1 MKRHTAVSLAA
12 TFTLLC
18 CSILPVGAYDM
29 GSPEEPLRLS
39 AGLSHTVYVDETGT
53 LWAWG
58 SNQASQL
65 GTETQETSTDL
76 EGNPIPYASQPL
88 AVMEDVV
95 SASAGADFTVA
106 LKTDGTLWTWG
117 GNDEGQLGTGT
128 TEGSA
133 TPRPGAGPGHRRG
146 GRGLPRGR
154 PPHRRH
160 PLDLGG
166 QPLRPAGR
174 RHLHQPPHP
183 GPGDGGGHHR
193 GRRGGGPPP
202 PSAPTTP
209 CGPGGD
215 NLFGQL
221 GDGTQ
226 DSPTPPAD
234 PHRRHPLDV
243 GSNIDGQLGT
253 GRTTEVLQTQPVQV
267 PLNGAVLAVAAGTG
281 HTVAIL
287 EDGTLWVWGRND
299 QGQLGLDPDTAALV
313 PQPTQVTEATGA
325 VDVAAG
331 TYQTACLLSDGTL
344 LTWGAQRLLG
354 SGSVEAWAETAT
366 EDTTAQVTPVPGG
379 RLGALGR
386 AGRVRGLS
394 AGRRPGHPPPPGLSF
409 ASFQSFGFLF
419 YFCIKRGVYLLAQS
433 CKSMGGL
440 CHGTLSPCRSAPGRP
455 RQPGLDPGT
464 TAMPRSAP
472 FPFPPLYL
480 GDDLAQLAK
489 EDPDLPPSST
499 SACSSLSTMSTA
511 TCPPWTWWK
520 TSSTRTSTR
529 NPPGCGATTPAPV
542 GRDSPGDLL

>member
-58 SNQASQL
+58 SNQAGQL

-106 LKTDGTLWTWG
+106 LKADGTLWTWG

-133 TPRPGAGPGHRRG
+133 TPVQVLDQVTAVVAGDYHVAA
-146 GRGLPRGR
+146 
-154 PPHRRH
+154 
-160 PLDLGG
+160 
-166 QPLRPAGR
+166 LR
-174 RHLHQPPHP
+174 
-183 GPGDGGGHHR
+183 
-193 GRRGGGPPP
+193 
-202 PSAPTTP
+202 T
-209 CGPGGD
+209 
-215 NLFGQL
+215 
-221 GDGTQ
+221 DGT
-226 DSPTPPAD
+226 
-234 PHRRHPLDV
+234 LWMW

-253 GRTTEVLQTQPVQV
+253 GQATEVLQTQPVQV

-287 EDGTLWVWGRND
+287 EDGSLWVWGRND

-354 SGSVEAWAETAT
+354 SGSVEAWSETAT
-366 EDTTAQVTPVPGG
+366 EDTTAQVSLSQASSWAPWAV
-379 RLGALGR
+379 L
-386 AGRVRGLS
+386 AGSVV
-394 AGRRPGHPPPPGLSF
+394 
-409 ASFQSFGFLF
+409 
-419 YFCIKRGVYLLAQS
+419 CLLAA
-433 CKSMGGL
+433 GL
-440 CHGTLSPCRSAPGRP
+440 VTRP
-455 RQPGLDPGT
+455 R
-464 TAMPRSAP
+464 
-472 FPFPPLYL
+472 
-480 GDDLAQLAK
+480 
-489 EDPDLPPSST
+489 
-499 SACSSLSTMSTA
+499 
-511 TCPPWTWWK
+511 
-520 TSSTRTSTR
+520 
-529 NPPGCGATTPAPV
+529 
-542 GRDSPGDLL
+542 RD

>member
-58 SNQASQL
+58 SNQAGQL

-76 EGNPIPYASQPL
+76 EGNPIPYASQPM

-106 LKTDGTLWTWG
+106 LKADGTLWTWG

-133 TPRPGAGPGHRRG
+133 TPVQVLDQVTAVVAGDYHVAA
-146 GRGLPRGR
+146 
-154 PPHRRH
+154 
-160 PLDLGG
+160 
-166 QPLRPAGR
+166 LR
-174 RHLHQPPHP
+174 
-183 GPGDGGGHHR
+183 
-193 GRRGGGPPP
+193 
-202 PSAPTTP
+202 T
-209 CGPGGD
+209 
-215 NLFGQL
+215 
-221 GDGTQ
+221 DGT
-226 DSPTPPAD
+226 
-234 PHRRHPLDV
+234 LWMW

-253 GRTTEVLQTQPVQV
+253 GQATEVLQTQPVQV

-287 EDGTLWVWGRND
+287 EDGSLWVWGRND

-366 EDTTAQVTPVPGG
+366 EDTTAQVS
-379 RLGALGR
+379 LSQE
-386 AGRVRGLS
+386 AGWAPWAVL
-394 AGRRPGHPPPPGLSF
+394 AGSVV
-409 ASFQSFGFLF
+409 
-419 YFCIKRGVYLLAQS
+419 CLLAA
-433 CKSMGGL
+433 GL
-440 CHGTLSPCRSAPGRP
+440 VTRP
-455 RQPGLDPGT
+455 R
-464 TAMPRSAP
+464 
-472 FPFPPLYL
+472 
-480 GDDLAQLAK
+480 
-489 EDPDLPPSST
+489 
-499 SACSSLSTMSTA
+499 
-511 TCPPWTWWK
+511 
-520 TSSTRTSTR
+520 
-529 NPPGCGATTPAPV
+529 
-542 GRDSPGDLL
+542 RD

>member
-58 SNQASQL
+58 SNQAGQL

-106 LKTDGTLWTWG
+106 LKADGTLWTWG
-117 GNDEGQLGTGT
+117 GNL
-128 TEGSA
+128 
-133 TPRPGAGPGHRRG
+133 
-146 GRGLPRGR
+146 
-154 PPHRRH
+154 
-160 PLDLGG
+160 
-166 QPLRPAGR
+166 
-174 RHLHQPPHP
+174 
-183 GPGDGGGHHR
+183 
-193 GRRGGGPPP
+193 
-202 PSAPTTP
+202 
-209 CGPGGD
+209 
-215 NLFGQL
+215 
-221 GDGTQ
+221 
-226 DSPTPPAD
+226 
-234 PHRRHPLDV
+234 
-243 GSNIDGQLGT
+243 DGQLGT
-253 GRTTEVLQTQPVQV
+253 GQATEVLQPQPVQV

-287 EDGTLWVWGRND
+287 EDGSLWVWGRND

-366 EDTTAQVTPVPGG
+366 EDTTAQVSLSQASGWAPWAV
-379 RLGALGR
+379 L
-386 AGRVRGLS
+386 AGSVV
-394 AGRRPGHPPPPGLSF
+394 
-409 ASFQSFGFLF
+409 
-419 YFCIKRGVYLLAQS
+419 CLLAA
-433 CKSMGGL
+433 GL
-440 CHGTLSPCRSAPGRP
+440 VTRP
-455 RQPGLDPGT
+455 R
-464 TAMPRSAP
+464 
-472 FPFPPLYL
+472 
-480 GDDLAQLAK
+480 
-489 EDPDLPPSST
+489 
-499 SACSSLSTMSTA
+499 
-511 TCPPWTWWK
+511 
-520 TSSTRTSTR
+520 
-529 NPPGCGATTPAPV
+529 
-542 GRDSPGDLL
+542 RD

>member
-58 SNQASQL
+58 SNQAGQL

-106 LKTDGTLWTWG
+106 LKADGTLWTWG

-133 TPRPGAGPGHRRG
+133 TPVQVLDQVTAVVAGDYHVAA
-146 GRGLPRGR
+146 
-154 PPHRRH
+154 
-160 PLDLGG
+160 
-166 QPLRPAGR
+166 LR
-174 RHLHQPPHP
+174 
-183 GPGDGGGHHR
+183 
-193 GRRGGGPPP
+193 
-202 PSAPTTP
+202 T
-209 CGPGGD
+209 
-215 NLFGQL
+215 
-221 GDGTQ
+221 DGT
-226 DSPTPPAD
+226 
-234 PHRRHPLDV
+234 LWMW

-253 GRTTEVLQTQPVQV
+253 GQATEVLQTQPVQV

-287 EDGTLWVWGRND
+287 EDGSLWVWGRND

-366 EDTTAQVTPVPGG
+366 EDTTAQVSLSQASSWAPWAV
-379 RLGALGR
+379 L
-386 AGRVRGLS
+386 AGSVV
-394 AGRRPGHPPPPGLSF
+394 
-409 ASFQSFGFLF
+409 
-419 YFCIKRGVYLLAQS
+419 CLLAA
-433 CKSMGGL
+433 GL
-440 CHGTLSPCRSAPGRP
+440 VTRP
-455 RQPGLDPGT
+455 R
-464 TAMPRSAP
+464 
-472 FPFPPLYL
+472 
-480 GDDLAQLAK
+480 
-489 EDPDLPPSST
+489 
-499 SACSSLSTMSTA
+499 
-511 TCPPWTWWK
+511 
-520 TSSTRTSTR
+520 
-529 NPPGCGATTPAPV
+529 
-542 GRDSPGDLL
+542 RD

>member
-58 SNQASQL
+58 SNQAGQL

-106 LKTDGTLWTWG
+106 LKADGTLWTWG

-133 TPRPGAGPGHRRG
+133 TPVQVLDQVTAVVAGDYHVAAIR
-146 GRGLPRGR
+146 
-154 PPHRRH
+154 
-160 PLDLGG
+160 
-166 QPLRPAGR
+166 
-174 RHLHQPPHP
+174 
-183 GPGDGGGHHR
+183 
-193 GRRGGGPPP
+193 
-202 PSAPTTP
+202 T
-209 CGPGGD
+209 
-215 NLFGQL
+215 
-221 GDGTQ
+221 DGT
-226 DSPTPPAD
+226 
-234 PHRRHPLDV
+234 LWMW

-253 GRTTEVLQTQPVQV
+253 GQATEVLQTQPVQV

-287 EDGTLWVWGRND
+287 EDVSLWVWGRND

-354 SGSVEAWAETAT
+354 SGSVEAWAETAA
-366 EDTTAQVTPVPGG
+366 EDTTAQVT
-379 RLGALGR
+379 LSQE
-386 AGRVRGLS
+386 AGWAPWAVL
-394 AGRRPGHPPPPGLSF
+394 AGSVV
-409 ASFQSFGFLF
+409 
-419 YFCIKRGVYLLAQS
+419 CLLAA
-433 CKSMGGL
+433 GL
-440 CHGTLSPCRSAPGRP
+440 VTRP
-455 RQPGLDPGT
+455 R
-464 TAMPRSAP
+464 
-472 FPFPPLYL
+472 
-480 GDDLAQLAK
+480 
-489 EDPDLPPSST
+489 
-499 SACSSLSTMSTA
+499 
-511 TCPPWTWWK
+511 
-520 TSSTRTSTR
+520 
-529 NPPGCGATTPAPV
+529 
-542 GRDSPGDLL
+542 RD

>member
-58 SNQASQL
+58 SNQAGQL

-88 AVMEDVV
+88 AVMEGVV

-106 LKTDGTLWTWG
+106 LKADGTLWTWG

-128 TEGSA
+128 TEGS
-133 TPRPGAGPGHRRG
+133 
-146 GRGLPRGR
+146 
-154 PPHRRH
+154 
-160 PLDLGG
+160 
-166 QPLRPAGR
+166 
-174 RHLHQPPHP
+174 
-183 GPGDGGGHHR
+183 
-193 GRRGGGPPP
+193 
-202 PSAPTTP
+202 TTP
-209 CGPGGD
+209 VQVLDQVTAVVAGD
-215 NLFGQL
+215 YHVAALRT
-221 GDGTQ
+221 DGT
-226 DSPTPPAD
+226 
-234 PHRRHPLDV
+234 LWMW

-253 GRTTEVLQTQPVQV
+253 GQATEVLQTQPVQV

-287 EDGTLWVWGRND
+287 EDGSLWVWGRND

-354 SGSVEAWAETAT
+354 SGSVEAWAETAA
-366 EDTTAQVTPVPGG
+366 EDTTAQVT
-379 RLGALGR
+379 LSQE
-386 AGRVRGLS
+386 AGWAPWAVL
-394 AGRRPGHPPPPGLSF
+394 AGSVV
-409 ASFQSFGFLF
+409 
-419 YFCIKRGVYLLAQS
+419 CLLAA
-433 CKSMGGL
+433 GL
-440 CHGTLSPCRSAPGRP
+440 VTRP
-455 RQPGLDPGT
+455 R
-464 TAMPRSAP
+464 
-472 FPFPPLYL
+472 
-480 GDDLAQLAK
+480 
-489 EDPDLPPSST
+489 
-499 SACSSLSTMSTA
+499 
-511 TCPPWTWWK
+511 
-520 TSSTRTSTR
+520 
-529 NPPGCGATTPAPV
+529 
-542 GRDSPGDLL
+542 RD

>member
-58 SNQASQL
+58 SNQAGQL

-106 LKTDGTLWTWG
+106 LKADGTLWTWG

-133 TPRPGAGPGHRRG
+133 TPVQVLDQVTAVVAGDYHVAA
-146 GRGLPRGR
+146 
-154 PPHRRH
+154 
-160 PLDLGG
+160 
-166 QPLRPAGR
+166 LRI
-174 RHLHQPPHP
+174 
-183 GPGDGGGHHR
+183 DG
-193 GRRGGGPPP
+193 
-202 PSAPTTP
+202 TLWTW
-209 CGPGGD
+209 GD
-215 NLFGQL
+215 NLYGQL
-221 GDGTQ
+221 GDGTYT
-226 DSPTPPAD
+226 SRPTPAQVMEGVTTVAAGVGATAAIRTD
-234 PHRRHPLDV
+234 GTLWMW

-253 GRTTEVLQTQPVQV
+253 GQATEVLQTQPIQV

-287 EDGTLWVWGRND
+287 EDGSLWVWGRND

-354 SGSVEAWAETAT
+354 SGSVEAWAETAA
-366 EDTTAQVTPVPGG
+366 EDTTAQVT
-379 RLGALGR
+379 LSQE
-386 AGRVRGLS
+386 AGWAPWAVL
-394 AGRRPGHPPPPGLSF
+394 AGSVV
-409 ASFQSFGFLF
+409 
-419 YFCIKRGVYLLAQS
+419 CLLAA
-433 CKSMGGL
+433 GL
-440 CHGTLSPCRSAPGRP
+440 VTRP
-455 RQPGLDPGT
+455 R
-464 TAMPRSAP
+464 
-472 FPFPPLYL
+472 
-480 GDDLAQLAK
+480 
-489 EDPDLPPSST
+489 
-499 SACSSLSTMSTA
+499 
-511 TCPPWTWWK
+511 
-520 TSSTRTSTR
+520 
-529 NPPGCGATTPAPV
+529 
-542 GRDSPGDLL
+542 RD

>member
-58 SNQASQL
+58 SNQAGQL

-106 LKTDGTLWTWG
+106 LKADGTLWTWG

-133 TPRPGAGPGHRRG
+133 TPVQVLDQVTAVVAGDYHVAA
-146 GRGLPRGR
+146 
-154 PPHRRH
+154 
-160 PLDLGG
+160 
-166 QPLRPAGR
+166 LRTDST
-174 RHLHQPPHP
+174 LW
-183 GPGDGGGHHR
+183 
-193 GRRGGGPPP
+193 
-202 PSAPTTP
+202 TW
-209 CGPGGD
+209 GD

-226 DSPTPPAD
+226 DSRPTPQQI
-234 PHRRHPLDV
+234 LTDV
-243 GSNIDGQLGT
+243 SAVNLGGYHAAALRTDGTLWMWGSNIDGQLGT
-253 GRTTEVLQTQPVQV
+253 GQATEVLQTQPVQV

-287 EDGTLWVWGRND
+287 EDGSLWVWGRND

-354 SGSVEAWAETAT
+354 SGSVEAWAETAA
-366 EDTTAQVTPVPGG
+366 EDTTAQVT
-379 RLGALGR
+379 LSQE
-386 AGRVRGLS
+386 AGWAPWAVL
-394 AGRRPGHPPPPGLSF
+394 AGSVV
-409 ASFQSFGFLF
+409 
-419 YFCIKRGVYLLAQS
+419 CLLAA
-433 CKSMGGL
+433 GL
-440 CHGTLSPCRSAPGRP
+440 VTRP
-455 RQPGLDPGT
+455 R
-464 TAMPRSAP
+464 
-472 FPFPPLYL
+472 
-480 GDDLAQLAK
+480 
-489 EDPDLPPSST
+489 
-499 SACSSLSTMSTA
+499 
-511 TCPPWTWWK
+511 
-520 TSSTRTSTR
+520 
-529 NPPGCGATTPAPV
+529 
-542 GRDSPGDLL
+542 RD

>member
-58 SNQASQL
+58 SNQAGQL

-106 LKTDGTLWTWG
+106 LKADGTLWTWG

-133 TPRPGAGPGHRRG
+133 TPVQVLDQVTAVVAGDYHVAA
-146 GRGLPRGR
+146 
-154 PPHRRH
+154 
-160 PLDLGG
+160 
-166 QPLRPAGR
+166 LR
-174 RHLHQPPHP
+174 
-183 GPGDGGGHHR
+183 
-193 GRRGGGPPP
+193 
-202 PSAPTTP
+202 T
-209 CGPGGD
+209 
-215 NLFGQL
+215 
-221 GDGTQ
+221 DGTLW
-226 DSPTPPAD
+226 
-234 PHRRHPLDV
+234 RWGR
-243 GSNIDGQLGT
+243 NIDGQLGT
-253 GRTTEVLQTQPVQV
+253 GQATEVLQTQPVQV

-287 EDGTLWVWGRND
+287 EDGSLWVWGRND

-366 EDTTAQVTPVPGG
+366 EDTTAQVS
-379 RLGALGR
+379 LSQE
-386 AGRVRGLS
+386 AGWAPWAVL
-394 AGRRPGHPPPPGLSF
+394 AGSVV
-409 ASFQSFGFLF
+409 
-419 YFCIKRGVYLLAQS
+419 CLLAA
-433 CKSMGGL
+433 GL
-440 CHGTLSPCRSAPGRP
+440 VTRP
-455 RQPGLDPGT
+455 R
-464 TAMPRSAP
+464 
-472 FPFPPLYL
+472 
-480 GDDLAQLAK
+480 
-489 EDPDLPPSST
+489 
-499 SACSSLSTMSTA
+499 
-511 TCPPWTWWK
+511 
-520 TSSTRTSTR
+520 
-529 NPPGCGATTPAPV
+529 
-542 GRDSPGDLL
+542 RD

>member
-88 AVMEDVV
+88 AVMEGVV

-106 LKTDGTLWTWG
+106 LKADGTLWTWG

-128 TEGSA
+128 TEGST
-133 TPRPGAGPGHRRG
+133 TPVQVLDQVTAVVAGDYHVVALRIDGTLWTWG
-146 GRGLPRGR
+146 DNLY
-154 PPHRRH
+154 
-160 PLDLGG
+160 G
-166 QPLRPAGR
+166 QL
-174 RHLHQPPHP
+174 
-183 GPGDGGGHHR
+183 GDGTYTSRSTPAQVMEGV
-193 GRRGGGPPP
+193 
-202 PSAPTTP
+202 TTVAA
-209 CGPGGD
+209 GVGATAAIRTDSTLWTWGD

-226 DSPTPPAD
+226 DSRPTPQQI
-234 PHRRHPLDV
+234 LTDV
-243 GSNIDGQLGT
+243 SAVNLLGYHAAALRTDGTLWMWGSNIDGQLGT
-253 GRTTEVLQTQPVQV
+253 GQATEVLQTQPVQV

-287 EDGTLWVWGRND
+287 EDGSLWVWGRND

-354 SGSVEAWAETAT
+354 SGSVEAWSETAA
-366 EDTTAQVTPVPGG
+366 EDTTAQVS
-379 RLGALGR
+379 LSQE
-386 AGRVRGLS
+386 AGWAPWAVL
-394 AGRRPGHPPPPGLSF
+394 AGSVV
-409 ASFQSFGFLF
+409 
-419 YFCIKRGVYLLAQS
+419 CLLAA
-433 CKSMGGL
+433 GL
-440 CHGTLSPCRSAPGRP
+440 VTRP
-455 RQPGLDPGT
+455 R
-464 TAMPRSAP
+464 
-472 FPFPPLYL
+472 
-480 GDDLAQLAK
+480 
-489 EDPDLPPSST
+489 
-499 SACSSLSTMSTA
+499 
-511 TCPPWTWWK
+511 
-520 TSSTRTSTR
+520 
-529 NPPGCGATTPAPV
+529 
-542 GRDSPGDLL
+542 RD

>member
-58 SNQASQL
+58 SNQAGQL

-106 LKTDGTLWTWG
+106 LKADGTLWTWG

-133 TPRPGAGPGHRRG
+133 TPVQVLDQVTAVVAGDYHVAA
-146 GRGLPRGR
+146 
-154 PPHRRH
+154 
-160 PLDLGG
+160 
-166 QPLRPAGR
+166 LR
-174 RHLHQPPHP
+174 
-183 GPGDGGGHHR
+183 
-193 GRRGGGPPP
+193 
-202 PSAPTTP
+202 T
-209 CGPGGD
+209 
-215 NLFGQL
+215 
-221 GDGTQ
+221 DGT
-226 DSPTPPAD
+226 
-234 PHRRHPLDV
+234 LWMW

-253 GRTTEVLQTQPVQV
+253 GQATEVLQTQPVQV

-287 EDGTLWVWGRND
+287 EDGSLWVWGRND

-354 SGSVEAWAETAT
+354 SGSVEAWAETAA
-366 EDTTAQVTPVPGG
+366 EDTTAQVT
-379 RLGALGR
+379 LSQE
-386 AGRVRGLS
+386 AGWAPWAVL
-394 AGRRPGHPPPPGLSF
+394 AGSVV
-409 ASFQSFGFLF
+409 
-419 YFCIKRGVYLLAQS
+419 CLLAA
-433 CKSMGGL
+433 GL
-440 CHGTLSPCRSAPGRP
+440 VTRP
-455 RQPGLDPGT
+455 R
-464 TAMPRSAP
+464 
-472 FPFPPLYL
+472 
-480 GDDLAQLAK
+480 
-489 EDPDLPPSST
+489 
-499 SACSSLSTMSTA
+499 
-511 TCPPWTWWK
+511 
-520 TSSTRTSTR
+520 
-529 NPPGCGATTPAPV
+529 
-542 GRDSPGDLL
+542 RD

>member
-106 LKTDGTLWTWG
+106 LKADGTLWTWG

-133 TPRPGAGPGHRRG
+133 TPVQVLDQVTAVVAGDYHVVA
-146 GRGLPRGR
+146 
-154 PPHRRH
+154 
-160 PLDLGG
+160 
-166 QPLRPAGR
+166 LR
-174 RHLHQPPHP
+174 
-183 GPGDGGGHHR
+183 
-193 GRRGGGPPP
+193 
-202 PSAPTTP
+202 T
-209 CGPGGD
+209 
-215 NLFGQL
+215 
-221 GDGTQ
+221 DGT
-226 DSPTPPAD
+226 
-234 PHRRHPLDV
+234 LWMW

-253 GRTTEVLQTQPVQV
+253 GQATEVLQTQPVQV

-287 EDGTLWVWGRND
+287 EDGSLWVWGRND

-354 SGSVEAWAETAT
+354 SGSVEAWSETAT
-366 EDTTAQVTPVPGG
+366 EDTTAQVT
-379 RLGALGR
+379 LSQE
-386 AGRVRGLS
+386 AGWAPWAVL
-394 AGRRPGHPPPPGLSF
+394 AGSVV
-409 ASFQSFGFLF
+409 
-419 YFCIKRGVYLLAQS
+419 CLLAA
-433 CKSMGGL
+433 GL
-440 CHGTLSPCRSAPGRP
+440 VTRP
-455 RQPGLDPGT
+455 R
-464 TAMPRSAP
+464 
-472 FPFPPLYL
+472 
-480 GDDLAQLAK
+480 
-489 EDPDLPPSST
+489 
-499 SACSSLSTMSTA
+499 
-511 TCPPWTWWK
+511 
-520 TSSTRTSTR
+520 
-529 NPPGCGATTPAPV
+529 
-542 GRDSPGDLL
+542 RD

>member
-58 SNQASQL
+58 SNQAGQL

-106 LKTDGTLWTWG
+106 LKADGTLWTWG

-133 TPRPGAGPGHRRG
+133 TPVQVLDQVTAVVAGDYHVAA
-146 GRGLPRGR
+146 
-154 PPHRRH
+154 
-160 PLDLGG
+160 
-166 QPLRPAGR
+166 LR
-174 RHLHQPPHP
+174 
-183 GPGDGGGHHR
+183 
-193 GRRGGGPPP
+193 
-202 PSAPTTP
+202 T
-209 CGPGGD
+209 
-215 NLFGQL
+215 
-221 GDGTQ
+221 DGT
-226 DSPTPPAD
+226 
-234 PHRRHPLDV
+234 LWMW

-253 GRTTEVLQTQPVQV
+253 GQATEVLQTQPVQV

-287 EDGTLWVWGRND
+287 EDGSLWVWGRND

-366 EDTTAQVTPVPGG
+366 EDTTAQVS
-379 RLGALGR
+379 LSQE
-386 AGRVRGLS
+386 AGWAPWAVL
-394 AGRRPGHPPPPGLSF
+394 AGSVV
-409 ASFQSFGFLF
+409 
-419 YFCIKRGVYLLAQS
+419 CLLAA
-433 CKSMGGL
+433 GL
-440 CHGTLSPCRSAPGRP
+440 VTRP
-455 RQPGLDPGT
+455 R
-464 TAMPRSAP
+464 
-472 FPFPPLYL
+472 
-480 GDDLAQLAK
+480 
-489 EDPDLPPSST
+489 
-499 SACSSLSTMSTA
+499 
-511 TCPPWTWWK
+511 
-520 TSSTRTSTR
+520 
-529 NPPGCGATTPAPV
+529 
-542 GRDSPGDLL
+542 RD

>member
-58 SNQASQL
+58 SNQAGQL

-106 LKTDGTLWTWG
+106 LKADGTLWTWG
-117 GNDEGQLGTGT
+117 DNLYGQLGDGT
-128 TEGSA
+128 YTSRPTPAQVMEGVTTVAAGVGA
-133 TPRPGAGPGHRRG
+133 TAAIRTDST
-146 GRGLPRGR
+146 LW
-154 PPHRRH
+154 
-160 PLDLGG
+160 
-166 QPLRPAGR
+166 
-174 RHLHQPPHP
+174 
-183 GPGDGGGHHR
+183 
-193 GRRGGGPPP
+193 
-202 PSAPTTP
+202 TW
-209 CGPGGD
+209 GD

-226 DSPTPPAD
+226 DSRPTPQQI
-234 PHRRHPLDV
+234 LTDV
-243 GSNIDGQLGT
+243 SAVNLGGYHAAALRTDGTLWMWGSNIDGQLGT
-253 GRTTEVLQTQPVQV
+253 GQATEVLQTQPVQV

-287 EDGTLWVWGRND
+287 EDGSLWVWGRND

-354 SGSVEAWAETAT
+354 SGSVEAWAETAA
-366 EDTTAQVTPVPGG
+366 EDTTAQVT
-379 RLGALGR
+379 LSQE
-386 AGRVRGLS
+386 AGWAPWAVL
-394 AGRRPGHPPPPGLSF
+394 AGSVV
-409 ASFQSFGFLF
+409 
-419 YFCIKRGVYLLAQS
+419 CLLAA
-433 CKSMGGL
+433 GL
-440 CHGTLSPCRSAPGRP
+440 VTRP
-455 RQPGLDPGT
+455 R
-464 TAMPRSAP
+464 
-472 FPFPPLYL
+472 
-480 GDDLAQLAK
+480 
-489 EDPDLPPSST
+489 
-499 SACSSLSTMSTA
+499 
-511 TCPPWTWWK
+511 
-520 TSSTRTSTR
+520 
-529 NPPGCGATTPAPV
+529 
-542 GRDSPGDLL
+542 RD

>member
-88 AVMEDVV
+88 AVMEGVV

-106 LKTDGTLWTWG
+106 LKADGTLWTWG

-133 TPRPGAGPGHRRG
+133 TPVQVLDQVTAVVAGDYHVAA
-146 GRGLPRGR
+146 
-154 PPHRRH
+154 
-160 PLDLGG
+160 
-166 QPLRPAGR
+166 LR
-174 RHLHQPPHP
+174 
-183 GPGDGGGHHR
+183 
-193 GRRGGGPPP
+193 
-202 PSAPTTP
+202 T
-209 CGPGGD
+209 
-215 NLFGQL
+215 
-221 GDGTQ
+221 DGT
-226 DSPTPPAD
+226 
-234 PHRRHPLDV
+234 LWMW

-253 GRTTEVLQTQPVQV
+253 GQATEVLQTQPVQV

-287 EDGTLWVWGRND
+287 EDGSLWVWGRND

-354 SGSVEAWAETAT
+354 SGSVEAWAETAA
-366 EDTTAQVTPVPGG
+366 EDTTAQVT
-379 RLGALGR
+379 LSQE
-386 AGRVRGLS
+386 AGWAPWAVL
-394 AGRRPGHPPPPGLSF
+394 AGSVV
-409 ASFQSFGFLF
+409 
-419 YFCIKRGVYLLAQS
+419 CLLAA
-433 CKSMGGL
+433 GL
-440 CHGTLSPCRSAPGRP
+440 VTRP
-455 RQPGLDPGT
+455 R
-464 TAMPRSAP
+464 
-472 FPFPPLYL
+472 
-480 GDDLAQLAK
+480 
-489 EDPDLPPSST
+489 
-499 SACSSLSTMSTA
+499 
-511 TCPPWTWWK
+511 
-520 TSSTRTSTR
+520 
-529 NPPGCGATTPAPV
+529 
-542 GRDSPGDLL
+542 RD

>member
-58 SNQASQL
+58 SNQAGQL

-88 AVMEDVV
+88 AVMEGVV

-106 LKTDGTLWTWG
+106 LKADGTLWTWG

-133 TPRPGAGPGHRRG
+133 TPVQVLDQVTAVVAGDYHVAA
-146 GRGLPRGR
+146 
-154 PPHRRH
+154 
-160 PLDLGG
+160 
-166 QPLRPAGR
+166 LR
-174 RHLHQPPHP
+174 
-183 GPGDGGGHHR
+183 
-193 GRRGGGPPP
+193 
-202 PSAPTTP
+202 T
-209 CGPGGD
+209 
-215 NLFGQL
+215 
-221 GDGTQ
+221 DGT
-226 DSPTPPAD
+226 
-234 PHRRHPLDV
+234 LWMW

-253 GRTTEVLQTQPVQV
+253 GQATEVLQTQPVQV

-287 EDGTLWVWGRND
+287 EDGSLWVWGRND

-354 SGSVEAWAETAT
+354 SGSVEAWAETAA
-366 EDTTAQVTPVPGG
+366 EDTTAQVT
-379 RLGALGR
+379 LSQE
-386 AGRVRGLS
+386 AGWAPWAVL
-394 AGRRPGHPPPPGLSF
+394 AGSVV
-409 ASFQSFGFLF
+409 
-419 YFCIKRGVYLLAQS
+419 CLLAA
-433 CKSMGGL
+433 GL
-440 CHGTLSPCRSAPGRP
+440 VTRP
-455 RQPGLDPGT
+455 R
-464 TAMPRSAP
+464 
-472 FPFPPLYL
+472 
-480 GDDLAQLAK
+480 
-489 EDPDLPPSST
+489 
-499 SACSSLSTMSTA
+499 
-511 TCPPWTWWK
+511 
-520 TSSTRTSTR
+520 
-529 NPPGCGATTPAPV
+529 
-542 GRDSPGDLL
+542 RD

>member
-58 SNQASQL
+58 SNQAGQL

-106 LKTDGTLWTWG
+106 LKADGTLWTWG

-133 TPRPGAGPGHRRG
+133 TPVQVLDQVTAVVAGDYHVAA
-146 GRGLPRGR
+146 
-154 PPHRRH
+154 
-160 PLDLGG
+160 
-166 QPLRPAGR
+166 LR
-174 RHLHQPPHP
+174 
-183 GPGDGGGHHR
+183 
-193 GRRGGGPPP
+193 
-202 PSAPTTP
+202 T
-209 CGPGGD
+209 
-215 NLFGQL
+215 
-221 GDGTQ
+221 DGT
-226 DSPTPPAD
+226 
-234 PHRRHPLDV
+234 LWMW

-253 GRTTEVLQTQPVQV
+253 GQATEVLQTQPVQV

-287 EDGTLWVWGRND
+287 EDGSLWVWGRND

-354 SGSVEAWAETAT
+354 SGSVEAWSETAT
-366 EDTTAQVTPVPGG
+366 EDTTAQVT
-379 RLGALGR
+379 LSQE
-386 AGRVRGLS
+386 AGWAPWAVL
-394 AGRRPGHPPPPGLSF
+394 AGSVV
-409 ASFQSFGFLF
+409 
-419 YFCIKRGVYLLAQS
+419 CLLAA
-433 CKSMGGL
+433 GL
-440 CHGTLSPCRSAPGRP
+440 VTRP
-455 RQPGLDPGT
+455 R
-464 TAMPRSAP
+464 
-472 FPFPPLYL
+472 
-480 GDDLAQLAK
+480 
-489 EDPDLPPSST
+489 
-499 SACSSLSTMSTA
+499 
-511 TCPPWTWWK
+511 
-520 TSSTRTSTR
+520 
-529 NPPGCGATTPAPV
+529 
-542 GRDSPGDLL
+542 RD

>member
-58 SNQASQL
+58 SNQAGQL

-106 LKTDGTLWTWG
+106 LKADGTLWTWG

-133 TPRPGAGPGHRRG
+133 TPVQVLDQVTAVVAGDYHVAAIR
-146 GRGLPRGR
+146 
-154 PPHRRH
+154 
-160 PLDLGG
+160 
-166 QPLRPAGR
+166 
-174 RHLHQPPHP
+174 
-183 GPGDGGGHHR
+183 
-193 GRRGGGPPP
+193 
-202 PSAPTTP
+202 T
-209 CGPGGD
+209 
-215 NLFGQL
+215 
-221 GDGTQ
+221 DGT
-226 DSPTPPAD
+226 
-234 PHRRHPLDV
+234 LWMW

-253 GRTTEVLQTQPVQV
+253 GQATEVLQTQPVQV
-267 PLNGAVLAVAAGTG
+267 PLSGAVLAVAAGTG

-366 EDTTAQVTPVPGG
+366 EDTTAQVT
-379 RLGALGR
+379 LSQE
-386 AGRVRGLS
+386 AGWAPWAVL
-394 AGRRPGHPPPPGLSF
+394 AGSVV
-409 ASFQSFGFLF
+409 
-419 YFCIKRGVYLLAQS
+419 CLLAA
-433 CKSMGGL
+433 GL
-440 CHGTLSPCRSAPGRP
+440 VTRP
-455 RQPGLDPGT
+455 RRG
-464 TAMPRSAP
+464 
-472 FPFPPLYL
+472 
-480 GDDLAQLAK
+480 
-489 EDPDLPPSST
+489 
-499 SACSSLSTMSTA
+499 
-511 TCPPWTWWK
+511 
-520 TSSTRTSTR
+520 
-529 NPPGCGATTPAPV
+529 
-542 GRDSPGDLL
+542 

>member
-58 SNQASQL
+58 SNQAGQL

-106 LKTDGTLWTWG
+106 LKADGTLWTWG

-133 TPRPGAGPGHRRG
+133 TPVQVLDQVTAVVAGDYHVAAIR
-146 GRGLPRGR
+146 
-154 PPHRRH
+154 
-160 PLDLGG
+160 
-166 QPLRPAGR
+166 
-174 RHLHQPPHP
+174 
-183 GPGDGGGHHR
+183 
-193 GRRGGGPPP
+193 
-202 PSAPTTP
+202 T
-209 CGPGGD
+209 
-215 NLFGQL
+215 
-221 GDGTQ
+221 DGT
-226 DSPTPPAD
+226 
-234 PHRRHPLDV
+234 LWMW

-253 GRTTEVLQTQPVQV
+253 GQATEVLQTQPVQV

-287 EDGTLWVWGRND
+287 EDGSLWVWGRND

-354 SGSVEAWAETAT
+354 SCSVEAWAETAT
-366 EDTTAQVTPVPGG
+366 EDTTAQVT
-379 RLGALGR
+379 LSQE
-386 AGRVRGLS
+386 AGWAPWAVL
-394 AGRRPGHPPPPGLSF
+394 AGSVV
-409 ASFQSFGFLF
+409 
-419 YFCIKRGVYLLAQS
+419 CLLAA
-433 CKSMGGL
+433 GL
-440 CHGTLSPCRSAPGRP
+440 VTRP
-455 RQPGLDPGT
+455 R
-464 TAMPRSAP
+464 
-472 FPFPPLYL
+472 
-480 GDDLAQLAK
+480 
-489 EDPDLPPSST
+489 
-499 SACSSLSTMSTA
+499 
-511 TCPPWTWWK
+511 
-520 TSSTRTSTR
+520 
-529 NPPGCGATTPAPV
+529 
-542 GRDSPGDLL
+542 RD